1 MTDIMEKLVSLCKR
15 RGFIFP
21 GSEVYGGLA
30 GTWDYGPLG
39 ALMKQNLKAAWW
51 RRMVQERDDVVG
63 LDAAILMNQKTWEAS
78 GHVKFMTDVLLE
90 CKYCHHRF
98 REDKVGGTCPDCKK
112 GTFTDPKPFN
122 LMLKTSLGPVADS
135 SSETFLRPET
145 AQGIFVNFRNVQ
157 QSARQKLPFGIAQI
171 GKAFRNE
178 ITPGNFTFRTR
189 EFEQMELEYFVRP
202 GTDKKWFEYWRDE
215 RFRWYQDIGFKKKNL
230 RLRDYKKNELSH
242 YSSATTDIEYAF
254 PFAKDGWDEVEG
266 VANRTDFDLS
276 GHMKASKQDLQYF
289 DEETKE
295 RITPF
300 VIEPSAGVDRIML
313 ALLIDAYEEIEGGRS
328 TTTEATKDIETVLRL
343 HPTIAPIKVAVLPL
357 SKKEPLTKIAR
368 DIAADLRKH
377 WMIQYD
383 DVSSIGRRYRR
394 QDEIGT
400 PFCVTIDFESLDD
413 HKVTIRD
420 RDTMKQERVAIPE
433 IIACLAARLSV

>member
-1 MTDIMEKLVSLCKR
+1 MLDIMNKLVSLCKR

-21 GSEVYGGLA
+21 GSEIYGGLA

-63 LDAAILMNQKTWEAS
+63 LDAAILMNRQTWEAS
-78 GHVKFMTDVLLE
+78 GHVKFMTDALVE
-90 CKYCHHRF
+90 CIYCHHRF
-98 REDKVGGTCPDCKK
+98 RQDKVGEKCPDCKK
-112 GTFTDPKPFN
+112 GAFTDPKPFN
-122 LMLKTSLGPVADS
+122 LMLQTSLGPVADS
-135 SSETFLRPET
+135 ASGTFLRPET
-145 AQGIFVNFRNVQ
+145 AQGIFVNFHSVQ
-157 QSARQKLPFGIAQI
+157 QSSRAKLPFGIAQI

-189 EFEQMELEYFVRP
+189 EFEQMELEYFVKP
-202 GTDKKWFEYWRDE
+202 GTDKKWLEYWRDE
-215 RFRWYQDIGFKKKNL
+215 RFQWYQDIGFKKKNI
-230 RLRDYKKNELSH
+230 RLRDYKKDELSH

-254 PFAKDGWDEVEG
+254 PFAKDGWDEIEG

-276 GHMKASKQDLQYF
+276 GHQKASKQDLRYF

-295 RITPF
+295 RITPY
-300 VIEPSAGVDRIML
+300 VIEPSAGVDRIVL
-313 ALLIDAYEEIEGGRS
+313 ALLIDAYEEVEGGRS
-328 TTTEATKDIETVLRL
+328 TTTEATKDIEVVLRL

-357 SKKEPLTKIAR
+357 SKKEPLTKLAAS
-368 DIAADLRKH
+368 IAADLRKR

-400 PFCVTIDFESLDD
+400 PYCVTVDFESLDD
-413 HKVTIRD
+413 NKVTVRD
-420 RDTMKQERVAIPE
+420 RDNMKQERVAIQE
-433 IIACLAARLSV
+433 LVGYLQSKF